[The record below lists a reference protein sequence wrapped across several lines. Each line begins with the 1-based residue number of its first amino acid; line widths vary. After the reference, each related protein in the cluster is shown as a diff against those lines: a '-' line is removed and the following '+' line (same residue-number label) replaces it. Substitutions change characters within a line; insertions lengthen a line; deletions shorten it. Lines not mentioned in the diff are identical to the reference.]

1 MDTSALHLRVFG
13 LLDEEFD
20 FLFAE
25 ITSDLRVF
33 RPRGRKKGKKKKKAD
48 GRYAVLRRYRSA
60 CERLSQTVGWSFQG
74 QQPVAEEEA
83 RFDVLDGDGI
93 IFLSPILSAAIISPS
108 QRDDAC

>member
-1 MDTSALHLRVFG
+1 MCSLLKSVFG

-25 ITSDLRVF
+25 ITSDVF
-33 RPRGRKKGKKKKKAD
+33 KPRGRKKGKKKAD
-48 GRYAVLRRYRSA
+48 GRSAVLRRYRSA
-60 CERLSQTVGWSFQG
+60 CVRVSQTVGWSFQG

>member
-1 MDTSALHLRVFG
+1 MNTSALYLRVFG
-13 LLDEEFD
+13 LLDKEFD

-25 ITSDLRVF
+25 ITSDVF
-33 RPRGRKKGKKKKKAD
+33 QPRGRKKEKKDD
-48 GRYAVLRRYRSA
+48 GRSAVLRRYRSA
-60 CERLSQTVGWSFQG
+60 CVCLSQTVGWSFQG

>member
-1 MDTSALHLRVFG
+1 MCSLLKSVFG

-25 ITSDLRVF
+25 ITSDVF
-33 RPRGRKKGKKKKKAD
+33 QPRGRKKGEKKKLTAALLFCVD
-48 GRYAVLRRYRSA
+48 TGQRA
-60 CERLSQTVGWSFQG
+60 CVRVSQTVGWSFQG

>member
-1 MDTSALHLRVFG
+1 MRV
-13 LLDEEFD
+13 
-20 FLFAE
+20 
-25 ITSDLRVF
+25 
-33 RPRGRKKGKKKKKAD
+33 
-48 GRYAVLRRYRSA
+48 
-60 CERLSQTVGWSFQG
+60 SQTVGWSFQG